1 MQPVRPKKN
10 LGQHFLRDDNIAR
23 KIVSSISPNIKYW
36 LEIGPGTG
44 VLTKQLLLNDFI
56 EIKLVEIDTE
66 SVTFLNENFTSLEGR
81 IFETDFLKMNISN
94 IFPDKFGIIGN
105 FPYNISSQIL
115 FKMLE
120 NKTIVVEL
128 IGMFQ
133 KEVALRIAS
142 KHGTKEYG
150 ILSVLVQAFYDVEYL
165 FTVNEQVFVPPPK
178 VKSAVIRL
186 KRREIKELA
195 CDEKLFFIVVKT
207 GFNQRR
213 KTLRNALKSIV
224 EFPLTNDIFSKR
236 AEQLSV
242 ADFVFLT
249 QHIQALKENI
259 EIIT

>member
-1 MQPVRPKKN
+1 MQAVRPKKN

-23 KIVSSISPNIKYW
+23 KIVGYISPNIKNW

-56 EIKLVEIDTE
+56 ELKLVEIDTE
-66 SVTFLNENFTSLEGR
+66 SVVFLNENFASLEGK
-81 IFETDFLKMNISN
+81 IFETDFLKMDLSN
-94 IFPDKFGIIGN
+94 LFSCNFGIIGN

-120 NKTIVVEL
+120 YKNIVVEL

-186 KRREIKELA
+186 KRKEIIELA
-195 CDEKLFFIVVKT
+195 CDEKLFFILIKA

-224 EFPLTNDIFSKR
+224 SFPLTDDIFSKR

-242 ADFVFLT
+242 ADFVLLT
-249 QHIQALKENI
+249 HLIESLKEQI
-259 EIIT
+259 EINN